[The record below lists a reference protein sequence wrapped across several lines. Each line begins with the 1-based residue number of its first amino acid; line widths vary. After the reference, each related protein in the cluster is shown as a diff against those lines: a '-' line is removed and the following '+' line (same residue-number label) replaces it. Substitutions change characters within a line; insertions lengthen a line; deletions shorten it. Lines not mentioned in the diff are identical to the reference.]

1 MRLFADR
8 DRRAHCLGRTAAP
21 SFSAPRLTAA
31 ASPVHQLLWGGRSA
45 LTSPAVGIV
54 QRIFDPRP
62 GSQPAPPLSAKAER
76 LLERLVQLD
85 VKVILSKVPYT
96 RGTRDVIDR
105 LVRGMQYRIVQVEE
119 NGDLND
125 AKRALL
131 HRITE
136 RYLKEFETEVARS
149 PKTDPYQEG
158 NIWAIWRR
166 WYAEIQQWQEM
177 LERSP
182 WPSEEPGDYNRPE
195 NPLDLPETQDE
206 GSSQRN
212 A

>member
-1 MRLFADR
+1 MRLFADC

-21 SFSAPRLTAA
+21 RLAAA
-31 ASPVHQLLWGGRSA
+31 ASPVHRLLWGG
-45 LTSPAVGIV
+45 AVGVV
-54 QRIFDPRP
+54 QRIFDPRRS

-76 LLERLVQLD
+76 LLERLAQLD
-85 VKVILSKVPYT
+85 VKVVFSKVPYT
-96 RGTRDVIDR
+96 RGTRDVIER
-105 LVRGMQYRIVQVEE
+105 LVSGMEYRIVKVEE

-125 AKRALL
+125 AEKAFL
-131 HRITE
+131 HKITG
-136 RYLKEFETEVARS
+136 RYLKEFEKEVARS

-158 NIWAIWRR
+158 NIWGIWRR
-166 WYAEIQQWQEM
+166 WYAEIQQWQET
-177 LERSP
+177 LERLQ

-206 GSSQRN
+206 GSSQRI